1 MTSAVAWKEHA
12 ACKGRLPRSFK
23 REASSGKPGFLLRLS
38 NAPKPLQSS
47 CMVVSGILE
56 MTSWLFL
63 QQTKVVK
70 WNDLLNAR
78 AVERG
83 SRKREMSKE

>member
-1 MTSAVAWKEHA
+1 
-12 ACKGRLPRSFK
+12 
-23 REASSGKPGFLLRLS
+23 
-38 NAPKPLQSS
+38 
-47 CMVVSGILE
+47 MVVSGILE